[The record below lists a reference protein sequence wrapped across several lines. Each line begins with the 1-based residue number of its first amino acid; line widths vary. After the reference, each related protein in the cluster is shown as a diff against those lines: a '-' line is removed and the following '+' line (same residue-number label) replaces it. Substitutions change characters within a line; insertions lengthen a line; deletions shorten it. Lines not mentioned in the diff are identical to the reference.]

1 MFGRAEMTNNSK
13 EQQLNLETTAAEAR
27 QTAAADRGGG
37 LQMNRREPRALAELK
52 GGGEPSFKK
61 GCVVAGSP
69 MPQNPNTACL
79 KRDR

>member
-1 MFGRAEMTNNSK
+1 MFGRAEMNNNSK
-13 EQQLNLETTAAEAR
+13 ERQLDLETAAAEA
-27 QTAAADRGGG
+27 ADGSCGGGG

>member
-1 MFGRAEMTNNSK
+1 MFGRAEMNNNSK
-13 EQQLNLETTAAEAR
+13 ERQLDLETAAVE
-27 QTAAADRGGG
+27 AADGSCRGGG
-37 LQMNRREPRALAELK
+37 LQMNRGESQALAELK